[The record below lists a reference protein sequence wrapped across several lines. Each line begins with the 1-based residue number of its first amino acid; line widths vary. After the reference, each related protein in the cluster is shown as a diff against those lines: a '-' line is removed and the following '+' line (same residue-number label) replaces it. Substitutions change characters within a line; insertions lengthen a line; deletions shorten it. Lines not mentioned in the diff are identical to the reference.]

1 MTEFYKLVVPG
12 RPIAK
17 SNMYG
22 VRVIGKRGI
31 IYTTKE
37 LEEYELTIGGI
48 ASKAIPH
55 VLTGY
60 HCIYVRIYQYGQRH
74 IDVDNCF
81 KAIQDS
87 IDHGKT
93 IKRGNNRI
101 QICETGIE
109 DDKYFQLIIGE
120 RVFCESK
127 EEERLEILIAPYEG
141 LVPFVE
147 LIVKEYANE
156 NSHDV

>member
-1 MTEFYKLVVPG
+1 MSEFYKLVVPG

-22 VRVIGKRGI
+22 VRVIGKRGL

-60 HCIYVRIYQYGQRH
+60 HSIYVRIFQYGKRH

-87 IDHGKT
+87 LDHGKT
-93 IKRGNNRI
+93 INRGKSKI

-109 DDKYFQLIIGE
+109 DDKYFQLVVGE
-120 RVFCESK
+120 RVFCNSK
-127 EEERLEILIAPYEG
+127 EEERIEILIAPYEG
-141 LVPFVE
+141 LMPFAR
-147 LIVKEYANE
+147 LITEEYA
-156 NSHDV
+156 DVGN